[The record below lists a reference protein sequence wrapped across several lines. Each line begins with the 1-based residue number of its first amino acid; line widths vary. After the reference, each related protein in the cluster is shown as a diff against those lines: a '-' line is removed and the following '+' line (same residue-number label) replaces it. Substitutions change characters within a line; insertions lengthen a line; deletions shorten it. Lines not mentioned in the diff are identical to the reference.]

1 MSRLNG
7 MITCVLPVVWNYKGK
22 SESDAKN
29 LIVWC
34 ILLQTQ
40 TLAPGKA
47 WNQLDPYP
55 MPVVVLRL

>member
-7 MITCVLPVVWNYKGK
+7 VMTCVLPVVWNYKGK

-40 TLAPGKA
+40 NLAPGNA
-47 WNQLDPYP
+47 WNQLASYLRS
-55 MPVVVLRL
+55 VIILRL